1 VCSSDLFGCGT
12 VDTCTSYGASRK
24 GLQPSSTA
32 GQSMGDEGDID
43 FRTVDVHIDQLRKAL
58 KQEGKPNLIRTV
70 RTAGYSLD
78 IEN

>member
-1 VCSSDLFGCGT
+1 
-12 VDTCTSYGASRK
+12 
-24 GLQPSSTA
+24 
-32 GQSMGDEGDID
+32 MGDEGDID

>member
-1 VCSSDLFGCGT
+1 MKPYSVAELLTRARAMERPGRACSRVQLLGR
-12 VDTCTSYGASRK
+12 VWE
-24 GLQPSSTA
+24 
-32 GQSMGDEGDID
+32 DEGDID
-43 FRTVDVHIDQLRKAL
+43 FRTVDVHIGRLRKAL